1 MPSNEFHFHGG
12 HHVGDNI
19 LNLKY
24 FLYVTSI
31 LKERGDTVYYYYS
44 TEWPYN
50 KEQTLRAYTDPSVVI
65 LKPYMEQPP
74 GTVELWQGRPIGGTV
89 YTESE
94 LYFEKFYRRI
104 LDHLHIDDPT
114 ITTNIWLPEPFLIP
128 VYERL
133 DSKFKGIDILILN
146 NVGKSGQY
154 NNNTPLNALAVYLS
168 AHFNIVTAE
177 KVNESIKSADALT
190 LQEIGAMSTH
200 ATYIIST
207 LSGPQIPCFNAQ
219 TRDYVKKWFFIT
231 SGIHFKY
238 LSIDYLHT
246 VNNTSPIKSYFDTLI
261 AARTK
266 PTS

>member
-1 MPSNEFHFHGG
+1 MSPSVFHFYNEYHI
-12 HHVGDNI
+12 GDNI
-19 LNLKY
+19 FNLKY
-24 FLYVTSI
+24 FLYVSNI
-31 LKERGDTVYYYYS
+31 LKARGDTIFYYYN
-44 TEWPYN
+44 TGWPYN
-50 KEQTLRAYTDPSVVI
+50 KEEILRSYIDPSVVI
-65 LKPYMEQPP
+65 LKSLQLKPSDAIQ
-74 GTVELWQGRPIGGTV
+74 LWQGKSLDGVT
-89 YTESE
+89 YFDSE
-94 LYFEKFYRRI
+94 AYFEKFYRKI
-104 LDHLHIDDPT
+104 LNFLHIDDPS
-114 ITTNIWLPEPFLIP
+114 ISTNMWLPEPFLIP

-133 DSKFKGIDILILN
+133 DRKFKDIDILILN

-154 NNNTPLNALAVYLS
+154 NNNAELNHLAVYLS
-168 AHFNIVTAE
+168 AHFNIVTSE

-231 SGIHFKY
+231 SGMQFKY

-246 VNNTSPIKSYFDTLI
+246 INNTSPIKEYFDTLI
-261 AARTK
+261 AGRTK

>member
-1 MPSNEFHFHGG
+1 MPPSVFHFQSG
-12 HHVGDNI
+12 HHLGDNI

-24 FLYVTSI
+24 FLYLSDI
-31 LKERGDTVYYYYS
+31 LKARGDTVYYYYS

-50 KEQTLRAYTDPSVVI
+50 KEEILRAYIDPSVVI
-65 LKPYMEQPP
+65 LKPYMEHPP
-74 GTVELWQGRPIGGTV
+74 GAVELWQGRPIGKTV
-89 YTESE
+89 HTETE

-133 DSKFKGIDILILN
+133 DSKFKDIDILMLN

-154 NNNTPLNALAVYLS
+154 NNNAPLNALAIYLA
-168 AHFNIVTAE
+168 AHFNVVTSE

-200 ATYIIST
+200 ASYIISSC
-207 LSGPQIPCFNAQ
+207 SGPQIPCFNKQ
-219 TRDYVKKWFFIT
+219 TRDNVKKWFFIT
-231 SGIHFKY
+231 SGIHFQF

-246 VNNTSPIKSYFDTLI
+246 ANNTSPIKSYFDTLI
-261 AARTK
+261 AGRTK
-266 PTS
+266 KSS